1 MVNRPPTVN
10 GRGQDSARHLGGY
23 GTYLLPDS
31 PGPDAA
37 AQQAESTGPGG
48 AQPGV
53 DASVASDRPAAP
65 PTPRPADTATPTT
78 AQAAPP
84 QHSGVASVGTGAPA
98 STYAT
103 AQPPNST
110 GAAALTY
117 ASPVPPSSTA
127 AYPANTAGQAQP
139 RDASTAVGSGSES
152 SALAAHDA
160 ASEAAGAAEH
170 AGRDVTRWSATGEL
184 EPEVTMGVEPIGQRS
199 EPAGRVEVI
208 SAAQAASHLL
218 AEITATN
225 RATLRAST
233 GVRGALNKVGFRFGL
248 SPAEQRAE
256 DRRNRIRR
264 QIPGTYQIAVISVK
278 GGVGRTTTAATLGS
292 TFASIRYDRV
302 VAVDANPDFS
312 DLGTRTVRHPY
323 GLTLRDLAQARD
335 LRAFS
340 AVQAYTT
347 TNNANLVVV
356 ASPWAT
362 DATRALNGD
371 EYAAAVQTLRVHYN
385 LVVVDCGTGVFDSA
399 TGGVLASSD
408 AALVVTPATVG
419 GVTGAVATLNWL
431 AAHGLERLVHR
442 SSVAIV
448 HQHPVKPNV
457 DVAAIEQLFATAERP
472 TYTLPYDP
480 HLAEGGEIDLRLLHG
495 DTVLAFEELAAALSD
510 GFPTFRGA
518 TR

>member
-37 AQQAESTGPGG
+37 AQQAETTGPGS

-65 PTPRPADTATPTT
+65 PRPADTATPTT

-84 QHSGVASVGTGAPA
+84 QHSGVTSAGTGAPA

-110 GAAALTY
+110 GTAAPTY
-117 ASPVPPSSTA
+117 AAPVPPSSTA
-127 AYPANTAGQAQP
+127 AYPAHTTGQAQP

-152 SALAAHDA
+152 GASAAREA